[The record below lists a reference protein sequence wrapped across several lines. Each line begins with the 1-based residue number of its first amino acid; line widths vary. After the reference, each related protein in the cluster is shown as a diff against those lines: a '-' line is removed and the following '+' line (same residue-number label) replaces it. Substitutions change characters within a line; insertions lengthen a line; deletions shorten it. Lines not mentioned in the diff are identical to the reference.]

1 MAKQFPNVE
10 EKLRYYRS
18 AAEEAKRNA
27 ERAKDE
33 DTRNAYLAIERTW
46 IYLAEE
52 LEREIALAESSGVS
66 AMDETDDMF
75 VPSPSGDGAHKSR

>member
-1 MAKQFPNVE
+1 MAEQFANAE
-10 EKLRYYRS
+10 EKLRHYRS

-33 DTRNAYLAIERTW
+33 DTRNAYIAIERTW

-52 LEREIALAESSGVS
+52 LEREIALADSSGVS
-66 AMDETDDMF
+66 VTDQTDDVF
-75 VPSPSGDGAHKSR
+75 IPSPTGDGAHKSR

>member
-1 MAKQFPNVE
+1 MAKQFANVE

-52 LEREIALAESSGVS
+52 LERETALADSGVS
-66 AMDETDDMF
+66 VTDQTDEVF
-75 VPSPSGDGAHKSR
+75 VPSPSGDRAHKSR

>member
-1 MAKQFPNVE
+1 MAKQFANVE

-52 LEREIALAESSGVS
+52 LEREIALSDSGFSVT
-66 AMDETDDMF
+66 DQTDDVF
-75 VPSPSGDGAHKSR
+75 VPSPSGDGVHKSR

>member
-1 MAKQFPNVE
+1 MAKHFANVE
-10 EKLRYYRS
+10 EKLRYYRG

-52 LEREIALAESSGVS
+52 LEREIALADSGVS
-66 AMDETDDMF
+66 VTDQTDDVF
-75 VPSPSGDGAHKSR
+75 VPSPSGDGSHKSR